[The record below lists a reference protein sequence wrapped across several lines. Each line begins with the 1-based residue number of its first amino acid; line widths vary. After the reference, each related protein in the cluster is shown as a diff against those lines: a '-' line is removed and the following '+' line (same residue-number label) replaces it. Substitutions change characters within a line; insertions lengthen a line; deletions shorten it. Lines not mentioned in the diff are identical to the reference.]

1 MTRTP
6 DVVTPDVVTLAS
18 LDTHRLIVTLPNQ
31 GPADVRSNLP
41 RATAAAMLR
50 RLADELDAEQLL
62 PALPGEAFATLT
74 QQLTRCNRPADAAR
88 HAADALAHHTRELAD
103 MLAAALD
110 RGIPAKAPSA
120 GRHLVSMLRSHA
132 VNLASPPRTAID
144 GVLDLAAA
152 RRARL
157 TRRTQR

>member
-1 MTRTP
+1 MTR
-6 DVVTPDVVTLAS
+6 TPDVVTLAS

-50 RLADELDAEQLL
+50 RLADELDAELLL

-74 QQLTRCNRPADAAR
+74 QQLTRRHRPAEAAR
-88 HAADALAHHTRELAD
+88 HTADALAHHTRELAN

-110 RGIPAKAPSA
+110 RGIPAEAPSV

-132 VNLASPPRTAID
+132 VNLDSPPRTAID
-144 GVLDLAAA
+144 DVLDLAA
-152 RRARL
+152 ARL

>member
-6 DVVTPDVVTLAS
+6 DVVTPDGVTLAS

-50 RLADELDAEQLL
+50 RLADELDAAR
-62 PALPGEAFATLT
+62 PPAALPGEAFATLT
-74 QQLTRCNRPADAAR
+74 QQLTRRHRPAQAAR
-88 HAADALAHHTRELAD
+88 HAADALAHHTRELAT

-110 RGIPAKAPSA
+110 RGIPAEAPSV
-120 GRHLVSMLRSHA
+120 GRHLISMLRSHA
-132 VNLASPPRTAID
+132 VDLDSPPRTAID
-144 GVLDLAAA
+144 DVLDLSAA
-152 RRARL
+152 RHARL

>member
-1 MTRTP
+1 MARTP
-6 DVVTPDVVTLAS
+6 DLVTLAS
-18 LDTHRLIVTLPNQ
+18 LDTHRLIVALPNQ

-62 PALPGEAFATLT
+62 AALPGEAFATLAH
-74 QQLTRCNRPADAAR
+74 QLTRRHRPAEAAR
-88 HAADALAHHTRELAD
+88 HAADAFARHTRELAN

-110 RGIPAKAPSA
+110 RGIPAEAPSV

-132 VNLASPPRTAID
+132 VNLDSPPRTAVND
-144 GVLDLAAA
+144 VLDLAAA
-152 RRARL
+152 RHARL

>member
-1 MTRTP
+1 MNR
-6 DVVTPDVVTLAS
+6 TPDVVTLAS

-50 RLADELDAEQLL
+50 RLANELDAEQPL
-62 PALPGEAFATLT
+62 PALPGEAFAALT
-74 QQLTRCNRPADAAR
+74 QQLARRHRPAEAAR
-88 HAADALAHHTRELAD
+88 LAADALAHHTRELAD
-103 MLAAALD
+103 MLAATLD
-110 RGIPAKAPSA
+110 RGIPAEGPSV

-132 VNLASPPRTAID
+132 ANLDSTPREPSD
-144 GVLDLAAA
+144 NVLHLAA
-152 RRARL
+152 ARL

>member
-1 MTRTP
+1 MT
-6 DVVTPDVVTLAS
+6 AS

-50 RLADELDAEQLL
+50 RLANELDAERPL
-62 PALPGEAFATLT
+62 AVLPGEAFAALT
-74 QQLTRCNRPADAAR
+74 QQLARRHRPAEAAR
-88 HAADALAHHTRELAD
+88 LAATALADHTRELAG
-103 MLAAALD
+103 MLSAALD
-110 RGIPAKAPSA
+110 RGIPAEAPSV

-132 VNLASPPRTAID
+132 INLDRPPRTAID
-144 GVLDLAAA
+144 DVLDLAAA

>member
-1 MTRTP
+1 MNR
-6 DVVTPDVVTLAS
+6 TPDVVTLAS

-41 RATAAAMLR
+41 RATAATLLR

-62 PALPGEAFATLT
+62 PALPGKAFATLA
-74 QQLTRCNRPADAAR
+74 QQLTRRHRPAEAAR
-88 HAADALAHHTRELAD
+88 HTADALAHHTRELAD

-110 RGIPAKAPSA
+110 RGVPIEAPSV

-132 VNLASPPRTAID
+132 VHLDSPPRTAID
-144 GVLDLAAA
+144 NVVHLAA
-152 RRARL
+152 ARL

>member
-1 MTRTP
+1 MNRTP
-6 DVVTPDVVTLAS
+6 DDVTLAS

-50 RLADELDAEQLL
+50 RLANELDAEHLL
-62 PALPGEAFATLT
+62 PALPGETFAALT
-74 QQLTRCNRPADAAR
+74 QQLTRRHHPAEAAR
-88 HAADALAHHTRELAD
+88 LAADALAHHTRELAD
-103 MLAAALD
+103 MLAATLD
-110 RGIPAKAPSA
+110 RGIPAEGPSV

-132 VNLASPPRTAID
+132 VNLDSTPRGPSD
-144 GVLDLAAA
+144 NVLHLAA
-152 RRARL
+152 ARL

>member
-18 LDTHRLIVTLPNQ
+18 LNTHRLIVTLPNQ

-41 RATAAAMLR
+41 RATAAAILR
-50 RLADELDAEQLL
+50 RLADELD
-62 PALPGEAFATLT
+62 
-74 QQLTRCNRPADAAR
+74 
-88 HAADALAHHTRELAD
+88 H
-103 MLAAALD
+103 
-110 RGIPAKAPSA
+110 
-120 GRHLVSMLRSHA
+120 
-132 VNLASPPRTAID
+132 PPRTAAD
-144 GVLDLAAA
+144 AVLDLAAA

>member
-6 DVVTPDVVTLAS
+6 DVVTVAS

-50 RLADELDAEQLL
+50 RLADELDAEQLRA
-62 PALPGEAFATLT
+62 ALPGEACATLARR
-74 QQLTRCNRPADAAR
+74 LARRHRPAEAAR
-88 HAADALAHHTRELAD
+88 LAAAALAHHTRELAA
-103 MLAAALD
+103 MLDAALD
-110 RGIPAKAPSA
+110 RGIPAEAPSV
-120 GRHLVSMLRSHA
+120 GRHLVSMLHSHA
-132 VNLASPPRTAID
+132 AELDSPPRTAVD
-144 GVLDLAAA
+144 DVLDLAVA

>member
-1 MTRTP
+1 MNRAP
-6 DVVTPDVVTLAS
+6 DIVTLAS

-31 GPADVRSNLP
+31 GPIDVRSNLP

-50 RLADELDAEQLL
+50 RLANELDAEQLL

-74 QQLTRCNRPADAAR
+74 QQLTRRHRPAEAAR
-88 HAADALAHHTRELAD
+88 LAADALAHHTRELAN

-110 RGIPAKAPSA
+110 GGMPAEAPSV
-120 GRHLVSMLRSHA
+120 GRHLVSILRSHA
-132 VNLASPPRTAID
+132 AHLDSPPGSPID
-144 GVLDLAAA
+144 NVLHLAA
-152 RRARL
+152 ARL

>member
-6 DVVTPDVVTLAS
+6 DVVTPDGVTLAS

-50 RLADELDAEQLL
+50 RLADELEPGQLL
-62 PALPGEAFATLT
+62 VALPGQAFATLT
-74 QQLTRCNRPADAAR
+74 QLLTRRHRPAEAAR
-88 HAADALAHHTRELAD
+88 LAAEALAHHTRELAG
-103 MLAAALD
+103 MLDAALD
-110 RGIPAKAPSA
+110 RGIPAQAPSV
-120 GRHLVSMLRSHA
+120 GRRLVAMLRRHA
-132 VNLASPPRTAID
+132 VDLDSPPRTAI
-144 GVLDLAAA
+144 GVLDLATA

-157 TRRTQR
+157 ARGPQR